1 MRADRSG
8 ECKIEEKYEW
18 RGNLFQPQDR
28 LQRYGAFRQRPDL
41 VLQSFYRRLLQGLG
55 RLIVVGKY
63 ALSNLNLHANFRRPA
78 FAYRMSIPW
87 WKIGLAALAVFV
99 VLKKDI
105 QLSLNLQSPLG
116 AALKDEERQE
126 PMEEAVAFDVA
137 RSTASSAAA
146 GGGLDP
152 QLVRD
157 YVDRF
162 GDLAVSEM
170 QKFGVPA
177 SIKMGQ
183 AILAS
188 GAGADPEVRRTNNHF
203 GRALAGAEYDNDW
216 HNWRE
221 HSLLLYHDYPAL
233 FDLGDHYRQ
242 WAKQLRKLGY
252 ASDRNYDNRL
262 IDVIET
268 YQLYRLDEYK

>member
-8 ECKIEEKYEW
+8 EYKIEEKYEW
-18 RGNLFQPQDR
+18 QGNLFQPHDR
-28 LQRYGAFRQRPDL
+28 LQRSGAFRQPPVL
-41 VLQSFYRRLLQGLG
+41 ALQSFYRRLLQGLG
-55 RLIVVGKY
+55 RLIVVAKY
-63 ALSNLNLHANFRRPA
+63 AWSNLHLHAKVRRPA
-78 FAYRMSIPW
+78 FAFHMSIPW

-116 AALKDEERQE
+116 AAPKDEERQE
-126 PMEEAVAFDVA
+126 PMEEAAAFDVA
-137 RSTASSAAA
+137 QSVAWGGAAA
-146 GGGLDP
+146 GGLDP

-157 YVDRF
+157 YIDRF

-188 GAGADPEVRRTNNHF
+188 RAGTDPQVRRGNNHF
-203 GRALAGAEYDNDW
+203 GRALSGARYDNAW

-221 HSLLLYHDYPAL
+221 HSLLLYHEYPAL
-233 FDLGDHYRQ
+233 FELGGDYRQ
-242 WAKQLRKLGY
+242 WARQLRKQQY
-252 ASDRNYDNRL
+252 AGDRNYDDRL
-262 IDVIET
+262 IEVIET
-268 YQLYRLDEYK
+268 YQLHRLDEYK